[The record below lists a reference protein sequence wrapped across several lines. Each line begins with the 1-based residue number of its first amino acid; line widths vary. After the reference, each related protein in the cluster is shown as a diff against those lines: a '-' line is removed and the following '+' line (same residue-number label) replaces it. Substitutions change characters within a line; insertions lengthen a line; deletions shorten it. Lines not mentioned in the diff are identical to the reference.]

1 MRIVESLKDIKECP
15 NCGNKEHMYICVGSF
30 DREYIFCT
38 NCHEYIYEN
47 ELTISEEESNTF
59 NIGKAGK
66 APDDID
72 DSLMDIEYE
81 LGTYEMMASTPHEL
95 LMANCMRGI
104 LEKFISVIR
113 RMK

>member
-1 MRIVESLKDIKECP
+1 MRIVKSLKDIKECP

-38 NCHEYIYEN
+38 KCHEYIYEN
-47 ELTISEEESNTF
+47 ELTISEEESNTI
-59 NIGKAGK
+59 NIGK

-81 LGTYEMMASTPHEL
+81 VGNLPRYATTKDEL
-95 LMANCMRGI
+95 EQ
-104 LEKFISVIR
+104 LERIRDIFDELISVIR

>member
-1 MRIVESLKDIKECP
+1 MRIVKNLEHINECP
-15 NCGNKEHMYICVGSF
+15 NCTGHSLILTKNEFGRPFKQCCICT
-30 DREYIFCT
+30 E
-38 NCHEYIYEN
+38 EIYEDEDTQYEPIN
-47 ELTISEEESNTF
+47 V
-59 NIGKAGK
+59 GKP
-66 APDDID
+66 PDDID
-72 DSLMDIEYE
+72 DTLMEIEYE